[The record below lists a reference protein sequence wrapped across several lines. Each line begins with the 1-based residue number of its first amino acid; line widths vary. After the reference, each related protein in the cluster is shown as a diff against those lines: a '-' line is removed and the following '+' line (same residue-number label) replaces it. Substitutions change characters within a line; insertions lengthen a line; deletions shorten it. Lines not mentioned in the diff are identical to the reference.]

1 MTDHLQPVTSIQ
13 SLRSGCSTCLS
24 YRPNDTFHSH
34 GDSSL
39 MRVMK
44 SCLWLSYL
52 AREVCAVP
60 AISTHASN
68 QPLFHTQNHFGGV
81 RFNTRLHI
89 RTGEKQRERESIL
102 CKEFVLYDHFQ
113 GQQNTNIACCS
124 HKRRCRKTSPLNRLI
139 KKLFVQVGLNDAVI
153 LAPVRMIKNTCV
165 LQANSS

>member
-34 GDSSL
+34 RDSSL

-52 AREVCAVP
+52 AREACAVP

-81 RFNTRLHI
+81 SFNTRLHI
-89 RTGEKQRERESIL
+89 RARERAREKELQGLILFLMVL
-102 CKEFVLYDHFQ
+102 CKEFVQCDHFQ
-113 GQQNTNIACCS
+113 GQQNI
-124 HKRRCRKTSPLNRLI
+124 
-139 KKLFVQVGLNDAVI
+139 Q
-153 LAPVRMIKNTCV
+153 
-165 LQANSS
+165 

>member
-1 MTDHLQPVTSIQ
+1 MNLKKNQLIWSRAVMTDHLQPVTSIQ

-89 RTGEKQRERESIL
+89 RTAEKQRERESASCVRSLFCMIN
-102 CKEFVLYDHFQ
+102 FR
-113 GQQNTNIACCS
+113 A
-124 HKRRCRKTSPLNRLI
+124 NRTQI
-139 KKLFVQVGLNDAVI
+139 
-153 LAPVRMIKNTCV
+153 
-165 LQANSS
+165 